1 MKLLALMVFAA
12 IMVLS
17 GCVRVTPFEEDMNKA
32 SRFFKEEKYTEAARA
47 YTEILDKGY
56 ELESP
61 AHEASIYVNRGN
73 VYQIMNRYE
82 DALRDYNTAIK
93 IAPDIG
99 EPYANRGVLYDNM
112 EQYEKA
118 VADYRKA
125 LELNEELGEP
135 PGIFRRILYN
145 PSNINTIRD
154 RLEFLE
160 RFMKAHEEG
169 MAEVLTGGEP
179 SAGRGD
185 GQGDTDGKK
194 EQ

>member
-1 MKLLALMVFAA
+1 MKRSALTVFTAMMVFSA
-12 IMVLS
+12 
-17 GCVRVTPFEEDMNKA
+17 CVRVTPFEEDMNRA
-32 SRFFKEEKYTEAARA
+32 GRFFKEEKYAEAVRTF
-47 YTEILDKGY
+47 TEILDKDY

-73 VYQIMNRYE
+73 VYQIMNRYD
-82 DALRDYNTAIK
+82 DALRDYNVAIK

-99 EPYANRGVLYDNM
+99 EPYANRGVLYDHM

-118 VADYRKA
+118 VADYTKA

-145 PSNINTIRD
+145 PSNIHTIKD

-160 RFMKAHEEG
+160 GFMKAH
-169 MAEVLTGGEP
+169 
-179 SAGRGD
+179 
-185 GQGDTDGKK
+185 
-194 EQ
+194 